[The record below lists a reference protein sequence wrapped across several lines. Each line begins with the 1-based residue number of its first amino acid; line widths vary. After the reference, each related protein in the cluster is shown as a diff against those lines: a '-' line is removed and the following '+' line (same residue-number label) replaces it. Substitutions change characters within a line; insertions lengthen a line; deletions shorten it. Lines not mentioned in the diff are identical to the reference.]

1 MTTLPS
7 MSPAAGRTD
16 SFRRSTPLQRSGHIM
31 RFHWL
36 NALRHGLLVSSGSRI
51 RLRRHGA
58 LGVPSAAFVQKL
70 EDRILLAAGIVAADD
85 TYQATTGQTAT
96 LDVLN
101 NDIDPNGMGVE
112 IINVTGVTPGGPTLA
127 QNQDGTLS
135 FQSNASGSFTF
146 DYSVTGRQY
155 QVLAYDGNSSDHFG
169 YSVAIDGDYATVG
182 AYLDVVN
189 GQDNRGSAYI
199 FVRSNGNWI
208 FQQQIAGYASN
219 ASRFGTSVAI
229 SGNLIVV
236 GAEYAEVNG
245 DDQGAAYIYRQID
258 GRWYLQY
265 GLYGGDLDGYD
276 NLGHAVAISGSTVVV
291 GAPGDGNGTAFV
303 YTDTGSGWALQ
314 ATLTP
319 SDGSG
324 SSDAFGQSLSI
335 SGDTIVV
342 GSDDDGN
349 DQTSG
354 AAYVYSRMGN
364 TWLEQAKLV
373 ADTSQSVGFGDTVAV
388 SSDTIVVGAKYQDY
402 GSEND
407 AGAAYVF
414 SRSGTQWQ
422 QVAKLLSDEPDA
434 YDHFG
439 SSVAI
444 SGDALVIGADQ
455 TGVSGQSYVGAAY
468 VFTLS
473 NGEWRQ
479 HRKILATGGGLFD
492 YFGRSVAI
500 SGNTIVVGMDEFDT
514 ASNSDQGAAYIQNWT
529 IDDASVTM
537 NVTGANNPPT
547 NIGLSATAVAENQP
561 AGTVV
566 GNFSTTDPDA
576 GDSFTYTLV
585 TGTGSA
591 DNGSFT
597 IAGNQLKTASS
608 FDFEAKSS
616 YTIRIRSTDQG
627 GLYFEKTFTIGV
639 TDAVE
644 NQPPTNM
651 ALSATAVAENQPAGT
666 VVGNFSSTDPDAGNT
681 FTYTPVAG
689 TGSADN
695 ASFSIAGNQLKTAS
709 SFNFE
714 SKSSYAIRIRS
725 TDQGDLYFEKTF
737 TIGVNDV
744 AEGDLDDQ
752 IVEAL
757 PVPISDVVTGRIDP
771 GTDVDLVGFTVA
783 AGERVMFDIDRP
795 GGSSL
800 DSYIRLFDGSGLQL
814 AFNDDSLASPAPG
827 ESGSVE
833 SFLDHTFA
841 VAGMY
846 YLGVSAYPNSNY
858 NPVTGD
864 GDAAGT
870 STGDYSLNLT
880 RVADVNNAPTANN
893 ATFAIAENRPSGHV
907 VGTDVATDPDAG
919 QTLTYAITAGNTG
932 NVFAINTGT
941 GQITVASP
949 TLNFEGINQY
959 NLTVQA
965 TDNGTPAL
973 SDTATVTINITNLN
987 EAPMFLAPT
996 TFTISENRPVGQFV
1010 GDVNT
1015 SDPEGNTVTYSIVG
1029 GDPNTQFAI
1038 NSATGVI
1045 TVAKATINYEAT
1057 PQFLLSVK
1065 AQDNGSPANSRT
1077 QTITV
1082 NIANL
1087 NEAPAFLAP
1096 TTFTISENRPVGQ
1109 FVGDVN
1115 TADPE
1120 GNTVTYSITG
1130 GDPNAQFA
1138 INSATGV
1145 ITIAKAT
1152 INFEATPQFLLSV
1165 KAQDN
1170 GSPANS
1176 RTQTITVNIANLNEA
1191 PNFLAPT
1198 TFTIQENRPNGTVV
1212 GTVITSDPENNTRTY
1227 SITAGNTNNGFAINA
1242 ASGQIIVN
1250 NSAALDFETTPQ
1262 FLLSVK
1268 AQDNGSPANSRTQ
1281 TITINLTD
1289 IVGARVPAK
1298 EAATSLSLV
1307 ATGSTGQQVTTS
1319 PPATAVLPNRTTT
1332 TPTSSDAALLSF
1344 TLYEP
1349 WTPDADAAVE

>member
-1 MTTLPS
+1 
-7 MSPAAGRTD
+7 
-16 SFRRSTPLQRSGHIM
+16 M

-627 GLYFEKTFTIGV
+627 G
-639 TDAVE
+639 
-644 NQPPTNM
+644 
-651 ALSATAVAENQPAGT
+651 
-666 VVGNFSSTDPDAGNT
+666 
-681 FTYTPVAG
+681 
-689 TGSADN
+689 
-695 ASFSIAGNQLKTAS
+695 
-709 SFNFE
+709 
-714 SKSSYAIRIRS
+714 
-725 TDQGDLYFEKTF
+725 LYFEKTF